1 MGRLPEG
8 ESTCW
13 ASSCLWSLTAG
24 VFKGTDG
31 GGGEHDDDTTQHQC
45 GENPVNEGAEEEVKL
60 ER

>member
-8 ESTCW
+8 ESTRW

-24 VFKGTDG
+24 VFKGTDVG
-31 GGGEHDDDTTQHQC
+31 GGVSPTQHQC

>member
-8 ESTCW
+8 ESTRW

-31 GGGEHDDDTTQHQC
+31 GGGNTTTTLHSINVGKTQSMKEQ
-45 GENPVNEGAEEEVKL
+45 
-60 ER
+60 RRR

>member
-24 VFKGTDG
+24 VFKGTDVG
-31 GGGEHDDDTTQHQC
+31 GGCHLHSINVGKTQSMKEQ
-45 GENPVNEGAEEEVKL
+45 
-60 ER
+60 RRR